1 MAQMVPK
8 TSYDHIVLLTDLTSR
23 SNSALSYARA
33 FAQYYSSRL
42 TLLHALPK
50 HTFTVPDSPASNER
64 SEKMARAELQSIAD
78 GLRSVGIDVHVHLSE
93 SASRRDGLLRSL
105 GDLHPD
111 LVIQGT
117 AGIDDPRRALVGSVA
132 ESIFRKITIPV
143 LTVGAQVMPYM
154 EKGLHFDRILFVTDF
169 GSQVNNAA
177 IYALSLA
184 QEFRARVSLC
194 HVHDGRTAPW
204 NKEDIQRYFERALGK
219 HIAPSVKDWC
229 DPECVV
235 AFGDVDTQIRL
246 LMKQRR
252 PDLIITAAHSL
263 GPLGTRG
270 KPGTVFKIVAN
281 AECPV
286 LTILGAP
293 VKAENPIHRD
303 KRPDMIALC

>member
-33 FAQYYSSRL
+33 FAQYYGSRL

-50 HTFTVPDSPASNER
+50 RTFAVPGSLASNEQ
-64 SEKMARAELQSIAD
+64 SVEMARAELQSIAD
-78 GLRSVGIDVHVHLSE
+78 GLSAGSIDVHVHLTE
-93 SASRRDGLLRSL
+93 AASRSDGLLRSL
-105 GDLHPD
+105 RRFHPD

-117 AGIDDPRRALVGSVA
+117 AGIEDPRRALVGSVA
-132 ESIFRKITIPV
+132 ESIFRRTEIPV
-143 LTVGAQVMPYM
+143 LTVGAQVMPFM
-154 EKGLHFDRILFVTDF
+154 EKGLHFDRILLVTDF

-194 HVHDGRTAPW
+194 HVHDGRTMPW
-204 NKEDIQRYFERALGK
+204 NREDIQKYFEKALEQ
-219 HIAPSVKDWC
+219 HIAPQVKDWC

-235 AFGDVDTQIRL
+235 AFGDVDMEIRL

-293 VKAENPIHRD
+293 GKAENPVHTD
-303 KRPDMIALC
+303 NRPHMIALC

>member
-33 FAQYYSSRL
+33 YAQYYGSRL
-42 TLLHALPK
+42 TLLHITPK
-50 HTFTVPDSPASNER
+50 RTFAVPGSPASTEQSIANA
-64 SEKMARAELQSIAD
+64 SAELESIAD
-78 GLRSVGIDVHVHLSE
+78 GLRANNINVHVHLFE
-93 SASRRDGLLRSL
+93 AASRSDGIRRSL
-105 GDLHPD
+105 RHLHPD
-111 LVIQGT
+111 LIIQGT
-117 AGIDDPRRALVGSVA
+117 AAIDDPRRALVGSVA
-132 ESIFRKITIPV
+132 ESVFRATKTPV
-143 LTVGAQVMPYM
+143 LTVAAQVMPFM
-154 EKGLHFDRILFVTDF
+154 GKGLHFDRILFVTDF

-184 QEFRARVSLC
+184 QEFRSKISLC

-204 NKEDIQRYFERALGK
+204 NKEDIRRYFEHALEQ
-219 HIAPSVKDWC
+219 HIIAQVRDWC

-235 AFGDVDTQIRL
+235 ALGDVNTEIRL
-246 LMKQRR
+246 LMKQQR
-252 PDLIITAAHSL
+252 PDLIVTAAHGL

-286 LTILGAP
+286 LTILGTP
-293 VKAENPIHRD
+293 VKAENPLHPD
-303 KRPDMIALC
+303 NQPDMIALC